1 MLEHPAIAIGLG
13 MIISLILTEAV
24 GITAGGLIVPGYIAL
39 SLHNP
44 YAVGFTFCI
53 SLITLAVLNF
63 LSRFI
68 IIYGKR
74 RLVFCLL
81 LSFALG
87 SFIRDIPLYF
97 ITYKPEEYFL
107 FSGFFHYL
115 NTNLYDFNNYLAN
128 YSGEMIYIGWLIPG
142 LISSWMDRQGVVPT
156 ISTILIISS
165 LINLILMVLGKYV

>member
-13 MIISLILTEAV
+13 MVISLILTEAV

-44 YAVGFTFCI
+44 YAVAFTFCI
-53 SLITLAVLNF
+53 SLMTLFILNF
-63 LSRFI
+63 LSKFI

-81 LSFALG
+81 LSFTLG

-97 ITYKPEEYFL
+97 MTYKPDDFYY
-107 FSGFFHYL
+107 YL
-115 NTNLYDFNNYLAN
+115 GIGLYNFNNYLAS

-142 LISSWMDRQGVVPT
+142 LISSWMDRQGVLST
-156 ISTILIISS
+156 ISTILIVSS
-165 LINLILMVLGKYV
+165 VINLILMVLGKYV

>member
-13 MIISLILTEAV
+13 MVISLILTEAV

-44 YAVGFTFCI
+44 YAVAFTFCI
-53 SLITLAVLNF
+53 SLMTLFILNF
-63 LSRFI
+63 LSKFI

-81 LSFALG
+81 LSFTLG

-97 ITYKPEEYFL
+97 MTYKPDDFYY
-107 FSGFFHYL
+107 YL
-115 NTNLYDFNNYLAN
+115 
-128 YSGEMIYIGWLIPG
+128 GIPYT
-142 LISSWMDRQGVVPT
+142 LQP
-156 ISTILIISS
+156 
-165 LINLILMVLGKYV
+165 